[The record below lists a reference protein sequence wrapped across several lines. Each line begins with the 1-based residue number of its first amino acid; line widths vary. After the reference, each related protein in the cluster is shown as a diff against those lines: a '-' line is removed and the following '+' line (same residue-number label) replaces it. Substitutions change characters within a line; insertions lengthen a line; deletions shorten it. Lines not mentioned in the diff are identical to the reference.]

1 MGCQPITTCGIRMKD
16 PEVSNSSIN
25 ECEVFNTKFDKVLHL
40 LKKLK
45 TKSERYGDY
54 ASSNDLAWI
63 IAALQERDLFD
74 VEYACHYNNNN
85 NSSNNNNN
93 NSNNNNS
100 DKDKVEFLKSYTSYQ
115 RNLTIKNDFKK
126 VTTHNKVDPHSKTKT
141 KYATFISKYKRS
153 VAHILSSLEN
163 KENIVTKSLQPE
175 DVSKIA
181 NVLSKLHTYEFNV
194 FTLDEHA
201 GKNTLYFVLNQSFIH
216 FGLLRLINENKFCS
230 FCQEIKDGYSRD
242 VVYHNDLHGA
252 DVCQT
257 TLVQLE
263 VGNLITKLKLS
274 DIDVI
279 AVLTAAATHD
289 YKHNGFNN
297 NFHVNRGTDMAIMYN
312 DNTVLENYHV
322 SQTFQTLLKQ
332 DNNFL
337 QDKTTP
343 EEYRHIRRRMI
354 DCILSTD
361 MAKHAQ
367 QRSITSNL
375 IAQYKINKGNG
386 LDTLFVSDVNKTFDN
401 QQVILSQ
408 LVHTSDLSNPAKM
421 NEVFD
426 KWTTL
431 VYEEFFHQGD
441 VERKLGMNISALCDR
456 NNVKVC
462 KSQVGFIQYVVMP
475 QFDMMLEIIPGMMF
489 YKEGILRNLER
500 YKLKMEEEEKEKEE
514 TGPTVN
520 NK

>member
-16 PEVSNSSIN
+16 PEVVENECEVVEN

-45 TKSERYGDY
+45 AKSERYGDY
-54 ASSNDLAWI
+54 ASSNDLEWI
-63 IAALQERDLFD
+63 ISALQERDLFD
-74 VEYACHYNNNN
+74 VECAFHYNNNN
-85 NSSNNNNN
+85 NNT
-93 NSNNNNS
+93 
-100 DKDKVEFLKSYTSYQ
+100 DKVEFLKSYTSYQ

-126 VTTHNKVDPHSKTKT
+126 VVSNQLEQPNAKAKT
-141 KYATFISKYKRS
+141 KYATFISKYKHS

-163 KENIVTKSLQPE
+163 KENIVTKVLQPE
-175 DVSKIA
+175 CVSKIA
-181 NVLSKLHTYEFNV
+181 NVLSKLHTYEFNI
-194 FTLDEHA
+194 FALDEYA
-201 GKNTLYFVLNQSFIH
+201 GKNSLYFVLNQSFVH
-216 FGLLRLINENKFCS
+216 FGLTRLINESKFCS
-230 FCQEIKDGYSRD
+230 FCQEIKDGYNRE

-263 VGNLITKLKLS
+263 VGNLITKLKLG
-274 DIDVI
+274 DIDII

-297 NFHVNRGTDMAIMYN
+297 NFHINRGTDMAIMYN

-322 SQTFQTLLKQ
+322 SQTFQTLLKP

-337 QDKTTP
+337 HDKTTP

-375 IAQYKINKGNG
+375 ISQYKINKGNG
-386 LDTLFVSDVNKTFDN
+386 LDCLLVSDANKTFDN
-401 QQVILSQ
+401 QQIILSQ

-426 KWTTL
+426 KWTEL

-441 VERKLGMNISALCDR
+441 VERKLGMSISSLCDR
-456 NNVKVC
+456 DTVKVC

-475 QFDMMLEIIPGMMF
+475 QFEMMLEIIPEMLF

-500 YKLKMEEEEKEKEE
+500 YKLKMEEEEKEGS
-514 TGPTVN
+514 GPTVTKVN
-520 NK
+520 E